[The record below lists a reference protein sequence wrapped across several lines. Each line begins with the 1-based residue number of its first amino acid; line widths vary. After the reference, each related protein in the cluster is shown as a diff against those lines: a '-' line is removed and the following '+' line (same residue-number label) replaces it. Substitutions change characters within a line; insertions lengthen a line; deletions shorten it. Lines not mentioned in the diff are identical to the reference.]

1 MRLATIFLA
10 VSFLSGCASQIMKGF
25 EGKSMVDV
33 VAQYGMPASS
43 YELGGGERA
52 FVWEMSN
59 SVVVP
64 GNMNTTSTLVGNTV
78 FSSSY
83 VAPGYVASSHCSYVL
98 TAVSGGFESGFP
110 YAPVS
115 AKVASDSTS
124 GGACHGECLLDRLA

>member
-1 MRLATIFLA
+1 MRVATIVLA
-10 VSFLSGCASQIMKGF
+10 VLFLSGCASQIMKGF

-83 VAPGYVASSHCSYVL
+83 VAPGYVASSRCSYAL
-98 TAVSGGFESGFP
+98 KARQTRTDIEGPAAWTITGYFP
-110 YAPVS
+110 PR
-115 AKVASDSTS
+115 AS
-124 GGACHGECLLDRLA
+124 CE